1 MRKSKILLSGGVL
14 LCLVLAGC
22 GSGGNDSGEED
33 SGKGNVKD
41 VVENLFEDLDDSQ
54 YKALRQTDGQAA
66 SDSVTSTGLP
76 QWVEERFKEDM
87 TEEGYASFT
96 GMAFYEIP
104 AKAYEAHKEMDLEDL
119 DIQKDQDTYEISGT
133 LNLES
138 ESGADTIDIQGT
150 AQTDDQGLVSYLDI
164 SNISEII
171 ENLES

>member
-1 MRKSKILLSGGVL
+1 MKRKVLSAL
-14 LCLVLAGC
+14 LCAVMTISMLAGC
-22 GSGGNDSGEED
+22 GSGGNDSGKE
-33 SGKGNVKD
+33 NVKD

-76 QWVEERFKEDM
+76 QWVEERFKEAM

>member
-22 GSGGNDSGEED
+22 GSGGNDSGKE
-33 SGKGNVKD
+33 NVKD

-54 YKALRQTDGQAA
+54 YEALRQTDGQAA

-96 GMAFYEIP
+96 GMAFY
-104 AKAYEAHKEMDLEDL
+104 
-119 DIQKDQDTYEISGT
+119 
-133 LNLES
+133 
-138 ESGADTIDIQGT
+138 
-150 AQTDDQGLVSYLDI
+150 
-164 SNISEII
+164 
-171 ENLES
+171 

>member
-1 MRKSKILLSGGVL
+1 M
-14 LCLVLAGC
+14 
-22 GSGGNDSGEED
+22 
-33 SGKGNVKD
+33 
-41 VVENLFEDLDDSQ
+41 ENLFEDLDDSQ

-87 TEEGYASFT
+87 TEERYASFT

>member
-22 GSGGNDSGEED
+22 GSGGNDSGKE
-33 SGKGNVKD
+33 NVKD

-96 GMAFYEIP
+96 GMAFYERP

>member
-1 MRKSKILLSGGVL
+1 
-14 LCLVLAGC
+14 
-22 GSGGNDSGEED
+22 
-33 SGKGNVKD
+33 
-41 VVENLFEDLDDSQ
+41 
-54 YKALRQTDGQAA
+54 
-66 SDSVTSTGLP
+66 
-76 QWVEERFKEDM
+76 
-87 TEEGYASFT
+87 
-96 GMAFYEIP
+96 MAFYEIP

>member
-14 LCLVLAGC
+14 LCLILAGC
-22 GSGGNDSGEED
+22 GSGGNDSGKE
-33 SGKGNVKD
+33 NVKD

-96 GMAFYEIP
+96 GMAFYEIS

>member
-22 GSGGNDSGEED
+22 GSGGNDSGE
-33 SGKGNVKD
+33 KNVKE

-54 YKALRQTDGQAA
+54 YEALRQTDGQAV

-76 QWVEERFKEDM
+76 QWVEERFKEAM

-104 AKAYEAHKEMDLEDL
+104 AKAYESHKEMDL
-119 DIQKDQDTYEISGT
+119 
-133 LNLES
+133 
-138 ESGADTIDIQGT
+138 
-150 AQTDDQGLVSYLDI
+150 
-164 SNISEII
+164 
-171 ENLES
+171 

>member
-22 GSGGNDSGEED
+22 GSGGNDSGKE
-33 SGKGNVKD
+33 NVKD

-54 YKALRQTDGQAA
+54 YEALRQTDGQAA

-119 DIQKDQDTYEISGT
+119 DIQKDQDTYEKLSGH
-133 LNLES
+133 
-138 ESGADTIDIQGT
+138 Q
-150 AQTDDQGLVSYLDI
+150 QYF
-164 SNISEII
+164 
-171 ENLES
+171 

>member
-22 GSGGNDSGEED
+22 GSGGNDSGKE
-33 SGKGNVKD
+33 NVKD

-54 YKALRQTDGQAA
+54 YEALRQTDGQAA

-133 LNLES
+133 QL
-138 ESGADTIDIQGT
+138 SGHQ
-150 AQTDDQGLVSYLDI
+150 QYF
-164 SNISEII
+164 
-171 ENLES
+171 